1 MSSPYLDD
9 DGEPRYG
16 RRASPEEL
24 EAIRREQGIGAP
36 AAGARPV
43 GARPV
48 GGADRGAGRDPG
60 RGETEDNPYA
70 RRGAHPRSGGASPV
84 GRGPR
89 GGGGPFPPVGPRG
102 PGGFGGAAVAGGR
115 RRRRRGRRALVAGLI
130 LLVVVPLVLLGG
142 ALTLVLDGS
151 LSAGAV
157 LTGSG
162 EVYLDAGAASAL
174 YSSSAD
180 APLSECSIA
189 DASGQAVPTEQSA
202 GAGLP
207 YVSFTPPATGRYTVS
222 CPAGTAVVVGPAMR
236 TDRLL
241 PASLMILAALGSG
254 IAGLVVGAV
263 GLARVLRRD

>member
-1 MSSPYLDD
+1 MPSPYLDD

-24 EAIRREQGIGAP
+24 EAIRREQGIDAP

-43 GARPV
+43 G
-48 GGADRGAGRDPG
+48 GADRKVGRDPG
-60 RGETEDNPYA
+60 QADAQDNPYA
-70 RRGAHPRSGGASPV
+70 RRGAHPRSGPALPP
-84 GRGPR
+84 GRDLR
-89 GGGGPFPPVGPRG
+89 GGGGPFTPVGPRS

-115 RRRRRGRRALVAGLI
+115 RRRRRGRRALVTGLI
-130 LLVVVPLVLLGG
+130 LLIVVPLVLLGG
-142 ALTLVLDGS
+142 ALALVLNGFP
-151 LSAGAV
+151 SAGAV
-157 LTGSG
+157 LTESG

-174 YSSSAD
+174 YSTSAD
-180 APLSECSIA
+180 APLSECSVTGP
-189 DASGQAVPTEQSA
+189 SGQAVPAEQSA
-202 GAGLP
+202 GADLP

-236 TDRLL
+236 MDRIL

-254 IAGLVVGAV
+254 VAGLVVGAA

>member
-36 AAGARPV
+36 AAGVRPV

-70 RRGAHPRSGGASPV
+70 RRGAHPRSGGALPP

-89 GGGGPFPPVGPRG
+89 GGGGPFSPVDPRS

-115 RRRRRGRRALVAGLI
+115 RRRRGRRALVTGLI

-142 ALTLVLDGS
+142 ALALVLDGS

-189 DASGQAVPTEQSA
+189 DSSGQAVPTEQSA

-222 CPAGTAVVVGPAMR
+222 CPPGTAVVVGPAMR

>member
-1 MSSPYLDD
+1 MPSPYLDD

-24 EAIRREQGIGAP
+24 EAIRREQGIDAP
-36 AAGARPV
+36 ADARPV

-48 GGADRGAGRDPG
+48 GGADRGAGRAPG
-60 RGETEDNPYA
+60 EGDAEDNPYA
-70 RRGAHPRSGGASPV
+70 RRGAHPRSGGVLPP

-89 GGGGPFPPVGPRG
+89 DGGGPFSPVDPRS
-102 PGGFGGAAVAGGR
+102 PGGLGGGTVAEV
-115 RRRRRGRRALVAGLI
+115 RRRRRGRRTLVTGLI
-130 LLVVVPLVLLGG
+130 LLIVVPLVLLSG
-142 ALTLVLDGS
+142 ALALVLNGFP
-151 LSAGAV
+151 SAGAV
-157 LTGSG
+157 LTESG

-174 YSSSAD
+174 YSTSAD
-180 APLSECSIA
+180 APLSECSVTGP
-189 DASGQAVPTEQSA
+189 SGQAVPAEQSA
-202 GAGLP
+202 GADLP

-236 TDRLL
+236 MDRIL

-254 IAGLVVGAV
+254 VAGLVVGAA

>member
-1 MSSPYLDD
+1 MPSPYLDD

-60 RGETEDNPYA
+60 RSETEDTPYA

-89 GGGGPFPPVGPRG
+89 GRGGTFPPVDPRS
-102 PGGFGGAAVAGGR
+102 PGGFGGGAAAGVP
-115 RRRRRGRRALVAGLI
+115 RRRRRGRRTLVTGLI
-130 LLVVVPLVLLGG
+130 LLIVVPLVLLGG
-142 ALTLVLDGS
+142 ALVLVFNGS
-151 LSAGAV
+151 SVAGAV
-157 LTGSG
+157 LTESG

-174 YSSSAD
+174 YSLDAD
-180 APLSECSIA
+180 APLSECSVT
-189 DASGQAVPTEQSA
+189 DSSGQAVPTEQPA

-207 YVSFTPPATGRYTVS
+207 YVSFTPPVTGSYTVS
-222 CPAGTAVVVGPAMR
+222 CPPGTAVVVGPAMR
-236 TDRLL
+236 MDRLPL
-241 PASLMILAALGSG
+241 ASLMIRAALGSG
-254 IAGLVVGAV
+254 IAGLVVSVV

>member
-36 AAGARPV
+36 AA

-89 GGGGPFPPVGPRG
+89 GGGGTFPPVDPRS
-102 PGGFGGAAVAGGR
+102 PGGFGGAAVAGG

-142 ALTLVLDGS
+142 ALALVLDGS

-189 DASGQAVPTEQSA
+189 DSSGQAVPTEQSA

>member
-1 MSSPYLDD
+1 MPSPYLDD

-24 EAIRREQGIGAP
+24 EAIRREQGIDAP
-36 AAGARPV
+36 ADARPV
-43 GARPV
+43 GVRPV

-60 RGETEDNPYA
+60 RSETEDNPYA
-70 RRGAHPRSGGASPV
+70 RRGAHLRSGGASPV

-89 GGGGPFPPVGPRG
+89 GRGGTFPPVDPRS
-102 PGGFGGAAVAGGR
+102 PGGFGGGAAAGVP
-115 RRRRRGRRALVAGLI
+115 RRRRRGRRTLVTGLI
-130 LLVVVPLVLLGG
+130 LLIVVPLVLLGG
-142 ALTLVLDGS
+142 ALALVLNGFP
-151 LSAGAV
+151 SAGAV
-157 LTGSG
+157 LTESG

-174 YSSSAD
+174 YSTSAD
-180 APLSECSIA
+180 APLSECSVTGP
-189 DASGQAVPTEQSA
+189 SGQAVPAEQSA
-202 GAGLP
+202 GADLP

-236 TDRLL
+236 MDRIL

-254 IAGLVVGAV
+254 VAGLVVGAA

>member
-1 MSSPYLDD
+1 MPSPYLDD

-24 EAIRREQGIGAP
+24 EAIRREQGIDAP
-36 AAGARPV
+36 ADARPV

-70 RRGAHPRSGGASPV
+70 RRGAHPRSGGALP
-84 GRGPR
+84 
-89 GGGGPFPPVGPRG
+89 
-102 PGGFGGAAVAGGR
+102 PGGL
-115 RRRRRGRRALVAGLI
+115 RRRRRGRRTLVVGLI
-130 LLVVVPLVLLGG
+130 MLIVVPLVLLSG
-142 ALTLVLDGS
+142 ALALVLNGFP
-151 LSAGAV
+151 SAGAV
-157 LTGSG
+157 LTESG

-174 YSSSAD
+174 YSTSAD
-180 APLSECSIA
+180 APLSECSVTGP
-189 DASGQAVPTEQSA
+189 SGQAVPAEQSA
-202 GAGLP
+202 GADLP

-236 TDRLL
+236 MDRLL
-241 PASLMILAALGSG
+241 PASFMILAALGSG

-263 GLARVLRRD
+263 GLARVLRRG